1 MKKIYPKIVKI
12 QKKLKNIIRVE
23 NMINSDRIKNADGF
37 VDLLKGDINKVLKD
51 YFDYKGYPSVT
62 VYKNGNIFSV
72 QILLNAEGIRAFSA
86 IPQER

>member
-1 MKKIYPKIVKI
+1 MKS
-12 QKKLKNIIRVE
+12 KKNSVLRME
-23 NMINSDRIKNADGF
+23 SLINNDRMKHSEGF
-37 VDLLKGDINKVLKD
+37 VDLLTGDVDKVLKD